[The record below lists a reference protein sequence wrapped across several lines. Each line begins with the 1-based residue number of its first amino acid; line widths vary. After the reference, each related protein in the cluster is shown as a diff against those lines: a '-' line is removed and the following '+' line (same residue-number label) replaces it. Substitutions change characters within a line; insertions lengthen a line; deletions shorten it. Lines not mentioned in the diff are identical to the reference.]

1 MVTKKELLTGVIRYV
16 KNEVIPHVS
25 DRSLKMVLSAVLYAV
40 DAKPDIVD
48 PFLNNA
54 IVSAILQSENGL
66 MYDTTVIFD
75 VLGNLAKEYGGIPI
89 VIPPVKFITA
99 TETMLTFKEGDI
111 EELKKYVEKSS
122 AKEEENG

>member
-25 DRSLKMVLSAVLYAV
+25 DRGLKMVLSAVLYAV
-40 DAKPDIVD
+40 DAKPDILD
-48 PFLNNA
+48 PFLNNT

-75 VLGNLAKEYGGIPI
+75 VLDNIAKEYGGIPI

>member
-1 MVTKKELLTGVIRYV
+1 MVTMKELLTGVIRYV

-25 DRSLKMVLSAVLYAV
+25 DRGLKMVLSAILYAV
-40 DAKPDIVD
+40 DAKPNIVD

-122 AKEEENG
+122 AKEEE

>member
-1 MVTKKELLTGVIRYV
+1 
-16 KNEVIPHVS
+16 
-25 DRSLKMVLSAVLYAV
+25 MVLSAVLYAV
-40 DAKPDIVD
+40 DAKPDILD

-122 AKEEENG
+122 AKEEE

>member
-25 DRSLKMVLSAVLYAV
+25 DRGLKMVLSAILYAV

-122 AKEEENG
+122 ANEEE

>member
-25 DRSLKMVLSAVLYAV
+25 DRGLKMVLSAVLYAV
-40 DAKPDIVD
+40 DAKPDILD

-122 AKEEENG
+122 AKEEE

>member
-25 DRSLKMVLSAVLYAV
+25 DRGLKMVLSAVLYAV
-40 DAKPDIVD
+40 DAKPDILD
-48 PFLNNA
+48 PFLNNT

-122 AKEEENG
+122 TKEE

>member
-40 DAKPDIVD
+40 DAKPDILD

-122 AKEEENG
+122 AKEDENG

>member
-25 DRSLKMVLSAVLYAV
+25 DRSLKMVLSAVLYVV
-40 DAKPDIVD
+40 DAKPDILD

-122 AKEEENG
+122 AKEEE

>member
-40 DAKPDIVD
+40 DAKPDILD
-48 PFLNNA
+48 PFLNNT
-54 IVSAILQSENGL
+54 IVSTILQSENG

-122 AKEEENG
+122 AKEEE

>member
-25 DRSLKMVLSAVLYAV
+25 DRGLKMVLSAILYAV
-40 DAKPDIVD
+40 DAKPDILD
-48 PFLNNA
+48 PFLNNT

>member
-25 DRSLKMVLSAVLYAV
+25 DRGLKMVLSAVLYAV
-40 DAKPDIVD
+40 DAKPDILD
-48 PFLNNA
+48 PFLNNT

-66 MYDTTVIFD
+66 MYDTTVIFY

-122 AKEEENG
+122 AKEEE

>member
-25 DRSLKMVLSAVLYAV
+25 DRGLKMVLSAVLYAV
-40 DAKPDIVD
+40 DAKPDILD
-48 PFLNNA
+48 PFLNNT

-122 AKEEENG
+122 AKEEE

>member
-25 DRSLKMVLSAVLYAV
+25 DRGLKMVLSAILYAV

-48 PFLNNA
+48 PFLNNT

>member
-25 DRSLKMVLSAVLYAV
+25 DRGLKMVLSAILYAV
-40 DAKPDIVD
+40 DAKPDILD

-122 AKEEENG
+122 AKEEE

>member
-25 DRSLKMVLSAVLYAV
+25 DRGLKMVLSAILYAV

>member
-25 DRSLKMVLSAVLYAV
+25 DRGLKMVLSAVLYAV
-40 DAKPDIVD
+40 DAKPDILD

-89 VIPPVKFITA
+89 VIPPVKFITS

>member
-25 DRSLKMVLSAVLYAV
+25 DRGLKMVLSAIIYAV
-40 DAKPDIVD
+40 DAKPDILD
-48 PFLNNA
+48 PFLNNT

-122 AKEEENG
+122 AKEEE

>member
-1 MVTKKELLTGVIRYV
+1 MVTKKELLTGVIRYA

-40 DAKPDIVD
+40 DAKPDILD

-75 VLGNLAKEYGGIPI
+75 VLDNLVKEYGGIPI

>member
-25 DRSLKMVLSAVLYAV
+25 DRGLKMVLSAVLYAV
-40 DAKPDIVD
+40 DAKPDILD
-48 PFLNNA
+48 PFLNNT
-54 IVSAILQSENGL
+54 IVSTILQSENG

-75 VLGNLAKEYGGIPI
+75 VLGNLVKEYGGIPI

-122 AKEEENG
+122 AKEEE

>member
-40 DAKPDIVD
+40 DAKPDILD
-48 PFLNNA
+48 PFLNNT

-122 AKEEENG
+122 AKEDENG

>member
-25 DRSLKMVLSAVLYAV
+25 DRGLKMVLSAILYAV

-122 AKEEENG
+122 AKDEE

>member
-25 DRSLKMVLSAVLYAV
+25 DRGLKMVLSAILYAV

-89 VIPPVKFITA
+89 IIPPVKFITA

-122 AKEEENG
+122 AKEEE

>member
-25 DRSLKMVLSAVLYAV
+25 DRGLKMVLSAVLYAV
-40 DAKPDIVD
+40 DAKPDILD
-48 PFLNNA
+48 PFLNNT
-54 IVSAILQSENGL
+54 IVSTILQSENG

-75 VLGNLAKEYGGIPI
+75 VLGNLVKEYGGIPI

>member
-25 DRSLKMVLSAVLYAV
+25 DRGLKMVLSAIIYAV
-40 DAKPDIVD
+40 DAKPDILD
-48 PFLNNA
+48 PFLNNT

>member
-25 DRSLKMVLSAVLYAV
+25 DRGLKMVLSAILYAV

-122 AKEEENG
+122 AKEEE

>member
-40 DAKPDIVD
+40 DAKPDILD
-48 PFLNNA
+48 PFLNNT

-122 AKEEENG
+122 AKEEE

>member
-40 DAKPDIVD
+40 DAKPDILD

>member
-25 DRSLKMVLSAVLYAV
+25 DRGLKMVLSAIIYAV
-40 DAKPDIVD
+40 DAKPDILD
-48 PFLNNA
+48 PFLNNT

-111 EELKKYVEKSS
+111 DELKKYVEKSS
-122 AKEEENG
+122 AKEEE

>member
-25 DRSLKMVLSAVLYAV
+25 DRGLKMVLSAVLYAV
-40 DAKPDIVD
+40 DAKPDILD
-48 PFLNNA
+48 PFLNNT

-122 AKEEENG
+122 AKDEE

>member
-25 DRSLKMVLSAVLYAV
+25 DRGLKMVLSAVLYAV

-122 AKEEENG
+122 AKEEE

>member
-25 DRSLKMVLSAVLYAV
+25 DRGLKMVLSAVLYAV
-40 DAKPDIVD
+40 DAKPDILD
-48 PFLNNA
+48 PFLNNT
-54 IVSAILQSENGL
+54 IVLTILQSENG

-122 AKEEENG
+122 AKEEE

>member
-25 DRSLKMVLSAVLYAV
+25 DRGLKMVLSAVLYAV
-40 DAKPDIVD
+40 DAKPDILD

-122 AKEEENG
+122 ANEEE

>member
-25 DRSLKMVLSAVLYAV
+25 DRGLKMVLSAILYAV

-111 EELKKYVEKSS
+111 EELKKYGEKSS
-122 AKEEENG
+122 AKDEE

>member
-25 DRSLKMVLSAVLYAV
+25 DRGLKMVLSAVLYAV
-40 DAKPDIVD
+40 DAKPDILD
-48 PFLNNA
+48 PFLNNT
-54 IVSAILQSENGL
+54 IVSAILRSENGL

-122 AKEEENG
+122 AKEEE

>member
-25 DRSLKMVLSAVLYAV
+25 DRGLKMVLSAVLYAV
-40 DAKPDIVD
+40 DAKPDILD
-48 PFLNNA
+48 PFLNNT
-54 IVSAILQSENGL
+54 IVSAILQSENRL

-75 VLGNLAKEYGGIPI
+75 VLGNLAKEYGGLPI
-89 VIPPVKFITA
+89 VIPPVKFITT

>member
-25 DRSLKMVLSAVLYAV
+25 DRGLKMVLSAILYAV
-40 DAKPDIVD
+40 DAKPDILD
-48 PFLNNA
+48 PFLNNT

-122 AKEEENG
+122 AKEEE

>member
-40 DAKPDIVD
+40 DAKPDILD

-89 VIPPVKFITA
+89 VIPPVKFITT

>member
-25 DRSLKMVLSAVLYAV
+25 DRGLKMVLSAILYAV

-111 EELKKYVEKSS
+111 DELKKYVEKSS
-122 AKEEENG
+122 AKEEE

>member
-122 AKEEENG
+122 AKEEE